1 MRPGSTDRRLLIRG
15 GILVTPRLVQ
25 PGGAVLVEGSRI
37 AAVFRDERETR
48 SWLEANP
55 GSAEVLNAAGD
66 YVLPGF
72 VDLHCHG
79 GGGFDFMDGDPESIE
94 RAARSHLDH
103 GTTSILPTT
112 LASSRPALDACLAAF
127 AKAKGGPGCPEFL
140 GLHLEG
146 PYFAQAQRGAQDPAH
161 IRNPDPAEYLSIL
174 DSSEDIARWTAAP
187 ELPGALDMAA
197 ELVRRGILPSIG
209 HSDAT
214 FEETCRAFDAGFTLV
229 THLYSA
235 MSTVKR
241 VDGYRVPGV
250 LEAAW
255 LLDGMYVELIADG
268 RHLPP
273 SLLRL
278 ARKIKGPD
286 RCCLVTDAM
295 RAAGLPEGTYPLG
308 ARDGGQTAVVRD
320 GVAWMPDGRAFAGSV
335 ATAERLLAVMVRD
348 AGIPLPEAAEMW
360 TSTPARAIGAEGR
373 KGSLAPGKDADIV
386 TLSPGFET
394 RLVLARGRIVRPA
407 YGAAAD
413 AD

>member
-1 MRPGSTDRRLLIRG
+1 LNAPRRILIRG
-15 GILVTPRLVQ
+15 GTLVTPSQVL

-37 AAVFRDERETR
+37 SAVFPDERETR
-48 SWLEANP
+48 AWRAANP
-55 GSAEVLNAAGD
+55 EAAEVLDAAGD

-79 GGGFDFMDGDPESIE
+79 GGGFDFMDGDAESIV
-94 RAARSHLDH
+94 RASRSHLEH

-127 AKAKGGPGCPEFL
+127 SKAKSEPGCPDFL

-161 IRNPDPAEYLSIL
+161 IRNPDPDEYLSIL
-174 DSSEDIARWTAAP
+174 DASADIARWTLAP
-187 ELPGALDMAA
+187 ELPGALAMAE
-197 ELVRRGILPSIG
+197 ELLRRRILPSIG

-214 FEETCRAFDAGFTLV
+214 YEETCRAFDAGFTLV

-241 VDGYRVPGV
+241 VGGYRVPGV

-278 ARKIKGPD
+278 ARKIKTPEK
-286 RCCLVTDAM
+286 CCLVTDAM
-295 RAAGLPEGTYPLG
+295 RAAGLPDGNYPLG
-308 ARDGGQTAVVRD
+308 AKDGGQFAVVRD
-320 GVAWMPDGRAFAGSV
+320 GVAWMPDGQAFAGSV
-335 ATAERLLAVMVRD
+335 ATAERLLAVTVLD
-348 AGIPLPEAAEMW
+348 AGIPLTEAAAMW
-360 TSTPARAIGAEGR
+360 TSTPARAIGAGGR

-394 RLVLARGRIVRPA
+394 RLVLARGQIARPA
-407 YGAAAD
+407 YGAAAETD
-413 AD
+413 

>member
-1 MRPGSTDRRLLIRG
+1 MSGPRRVLIRG
-15 GILVTPRLVQ
+15 GILVTPSLVL
-25 PGGAVLVEGSRI
+25 PGGAVLVEDSRI
-37 AAVFRDERETR
+37 AAVFPDERETR
-48 SWLEANP
+48 TWVEARP
-55 GSAEVLNAAGD
+55 GAVEILDARGD

-72 VDLHCHG
+72 LDLHCHG
-79 GGGFDFMDGDPESIE
+79 GGGFDFMDGDPESVVGT
-94 RAARSHLDH
+94 ARSHLEH

-112 LASSRPALDACLAAF
+112 LASSRPALDACLSAF
-127 AKAKGGPGCPEFL
+127 RRAKGEPGCPDFL

-146 PYFAQAQRGAQDPAH
+146 PYFSQAQRGAQDPAH
-161 IRNPDPAEYLSIL
+161 IRDPDPAEYLSIL
-174 DSSEDIARWTAAP
+174 DSSDDIARWTLAP

-214 FEETCRAFDAGFTLV
+214 LEETFRAFDAGFTLV

-241 VDGYRVPGV
+241 VGGYRVPGV

-255 LLDGMYVELIADG
+255 LLDGLYVELIADG

-286 RCCLVTDAM
+286 RCCLVTYAM
-295 RAAGLPEGTYPLG
+295 RAAGLPDGTYPLG
-308 ARDGGQTAVVRD
+308 AKDGGQSAVVRE
-320 GVAWMPDGRAFAGSV
+320 GVAWIPDGTAFAGSV
-335 ATAERLLAVMVRD
+335 ATAERLFATAVRD
-348 AGIPLPEAAEMW
+348 AGFPLAEAASMW
-360 TSTPARAIGAEGR
+360 TLAPARAIGAEGR

-386 TLSPGFET
+386 TLSPEFET
-394 RLVLARGRIVRPA
+394 RLVLSRGRTARPA
-407 YGAAAD
+407 YGAAVG
-413 AD
+413 

>member
-1 MRPGSTDRRLLIRG
+1 MRPRAGERRLLIRG
-15 GILVTPRLVQ
+15 GVLVTPRLLQ

-37 AAVFRDERETR
+37 SAVFPDERETR
-48 SWLEANP
+48 AWLGANP
-55 GSAEVLNAAGD
+55 ETAGVLDAGGD

-79 GGGFDFMDGDPESIE
+79 GGGADFMDGDPESVV
-94 RAARSHLDH
+94 RAARSHLAH

-112 LASSRPALDACLAAF
+112 LASSRAALDAGLAAF
-127 AKAKGGPGCPEFL
+127 GKAKGETDCPDFL

-146 PYFAQAQRGAQDPAH
+146 PYFSQAQRGAQDPAH
-161 IRNPDPAEYLSIL
+161 IRNPDPSEYRSIL
-174 DSSEDIARWTAAP
+174 DASGDIARWTLAP

-197 ELVRRGILPSIG
+197 ELLRRGILPSIG

-214 FEETCRAFDAGFTLV
+214 FEEACRAFDAGFTLV

-241 VDGYRVPGV
+241 VGGYRVPGV

-278 ARKIKGPD
+278 ARKIKGPA

-295 RAAGLPEGTYPLG
+295 RAAGLPDGSYPLG
-308 ARDGGQTAVVRD
+308 SRDSGQTAVVRD
-320 GVAWMPDGRAFAGSV
+320 GVAWMSDGQAFAGSV

-348 AGIPLPEAAEMW
+348 AGIPLTEAAEMW
-360 TSTPARAIGAEGR
+360 TATPARAIGADRR

-386 TLSPGFET
+386 TLSPDFET
-394 RLVLARGRIVRPA
+394 RLVLSRGRIARPA
-407 YGAAAD
+407 YGAAVP
-413 AD
+413 